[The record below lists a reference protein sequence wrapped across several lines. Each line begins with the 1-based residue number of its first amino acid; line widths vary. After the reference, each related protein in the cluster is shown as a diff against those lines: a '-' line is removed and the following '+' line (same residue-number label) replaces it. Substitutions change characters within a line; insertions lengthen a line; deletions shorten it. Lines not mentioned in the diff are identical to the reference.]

1 MKSLTKTMNDSVN
14 ESRNY
19 PYSVAFNI
27 KGKIITTDITL
38 RDSRDANL
46 FDEWLESEIDNNV
59 YHADGG
65 PNDIEL

>member
-1 MKSLTKTMNDSVN
+1 MKSLTKTMNDSIN

-27 KGKIITTDITL
+27 KGKIITTDIKL
-38 RDSRDANL
+38 RYPSDANL
-46 FDEWLESEIDNNV
+46 FDEWLESEINNDI